1 MGATE
6 AREVR
11 FLRKSLV
18 WVGDILFGVAL
29 LMTVF
34 LGSWNTRV
42 SAGAQLAN
50 APPQASSPAWVPL
63 IMLAASIGL
72 IVGGLVG
79 LSLLHRSHRRSI
91 TAARPAG

>member
-11 FLRKSLV
+11 FLTKSLV
-18 WVGDILFGVAL
+18 WVGVILVGVAL
-29 LMTVF
+29 LVTVI
-34 LGSWNTRV
+34 LGLWNTHV

-72 IVGGLVG
+72 MVGGLVG